1 MPCPPQDHYYRGKG
15 RNLGPLFL
23 DEVKK
28 NLGSAG
34 FRQMIDSMDEIRY
47 SMLDAM
53 AYFVGAMK
61 YFFDVHYDF
70 SQDLTNQFFLG

>member
-1 MPCPPQDHYYRGKG
+1 
-15 RNLGPLFL
+15 
-23 DEVKK
+23 
-28 NLGSAG
+28 GSAG

-53 AYFVGAMK
+53 AYFVSAMK